1 MGEVPPSFPHME
13 NVGVGWEV
21 AGVQGGWR
29 SRKKPHHT
37 KFCEQCPGNLDLL
50 PESVG
55 SHPETLSRAVT
66 TCIFILRGV
75 FFLKA
80 FSCASLH
87 LWERRAGRTVPMLQM
102 RILSPI
108 CKTGMTVPISYRR
121 KENKRERRRRRRALS
136 VQVGCVHR
144 ALKLKAWGLLQGKEK
159 NSGG

>member
-102 RILSPI
+102 RILSCRSTEGLAGSLIIDAAEPSFR
-108 CKTGMTVPISYRR
+108 V
-121 KENKRERRRRRRALS
+121 
-136 VQVGCVHR
+136 
-144 ALKLKAWGLLQGKEK
+144 GLLAPGLPCLVLRVALLNGDLVTKAVEQR
-159 NSGG
+159 S